1 MKSYF
6 AVALLV
12 LVIAGCGGQSQEE
25 QAEIARQAHEE
36 QRQAEIARLRMEV
49 ELAEAELAIS
59 SAVVQMMDYDLSDLP
74 RLTDEYIALLRK
86 HASRLSVEDRQRQLA
101 DVASQVD
108 EWCAD
113 CAAALDRESDRLG

>member
-1 MKSYF
+1 
-6 AVALLV
+6 
-12 LVIAGCGGQSQEE
+12 
-25 QAEIARQAHEE
+25 
-36 QRQAEIARLRMEV
+36 MEV

-86 HASRLSVEDRQRQLA
+86 HASRLSVEVRQRSLG